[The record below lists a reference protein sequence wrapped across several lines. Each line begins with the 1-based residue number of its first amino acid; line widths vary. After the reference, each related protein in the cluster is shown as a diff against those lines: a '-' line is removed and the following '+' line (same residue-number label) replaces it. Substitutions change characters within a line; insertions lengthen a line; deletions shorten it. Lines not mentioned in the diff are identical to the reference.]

1 MVEGKKRVVAMAPY
15 ERPWS
20 NVELIK
26 DCGLI
31 PYLLYKNHNCDV
43 SMVGATGGTYPYLE
57 TYVRGLKMEFLPD
70 GRKESKLAYISEHA
84 EEIDALILR
93 GCYPNNFPVADL
105 YKRKNPK
112 GKICVGLDANSNWM
126 DRIRW
131 EEKEFMHFMDNCDV
145 ISTSCFAMQ
154 DMLNRKWPWKIEHI
168 ANGYY
173 SFDRDLTCPDYEEK
187 ENVILTVGRLGT
199 EQKDTE
205 TLLSAFAI
213 AAGRIPGWKL
223 RLVGNIEERFGAYI
237 EDYFEKNPDLK
248 SRVCFVGPLLDRE
261 ALFAEYRKAK
271 VFALSSTLEGGTPN
285 VISEALTSGCVP
297 VTTMI
302 DACDEITDGGRIG
315 CSSPIGDAR
324 SFAENMVSVCNS
336 EKLKDMSKA
345 GYEYGRN
352 HFDME
357 LITAKVY
364 ELLFEV

>member
-1 MVEGKKRVVAMAPY
+1 MVAGKKRVVAMAPY

-31 PYLLYKNHNCDV
+31 PYLMYKNHDCDV
-43 SMVGATGGTYPYLE
+43 CMVGAQGETYPYLE
-57 TYVRGLKMEFLPD
+57 TYVQGLKMEFLPD
-70 GRKESKLAYISEHA
+70 GKEESKLAYISEHA
-84 EEIDALILR
+84 EKIDVLLLR
-93 GCYPNNFPVADL
+93 GCYPYNFSVADL
-105 YKRKNPK
+105 YKKKNPY

-131 EEKEFMHFMDNCDV
+131 DEEGFMRFMDNCDV

-168 ANGYY
+168 PNGYY
-173 SFDRDLTCPDYEEK
+173 SFGRDITYPDYAEK

-199 EQKDTE
+199 EQKDTR
-205 TLLSAFAI
+205 TLLSAFAM
-213 AAGRIPGWKL
+213 AADRIPGWKL
-223 RLVGNIEERFGAYI
+223 RLVGNVEDKFEGYI
-237 EDYFEKNPDLK
+237 NDYFEKNPNLK

-261 ALFAEYRKAK
+261 ELFAEYRKAK

-297 VTTMI
+297 ITTMI
-302 DACDEITDGGRIG
+302 DAFDEITDRGRVG
-315 CSSPIGDAR
+315 YSSPIGDIH
-324 SFAENMVSVCNS
+324 SFAENMVSVCNH
-336 EKLKDMSKA
+336 ERLKELSKDS
-345 GYEYGRN
+345 YEYGRN

-357 LITAKVY
+357 LITSKVY